1 MALGPYLKSTGDG
14 YECLLCDRYF
24 KNKKALYDHC
34 RNTARHEWCERCRRV
49 FKKRGAKTA
58 HIRYSSSHNPC
69 FECPRGDRGDFG
81 SVGELKDHY
90 EEAHSYCRPCERF
103 FGNDNN
109 LRMHN
114 QTHHPRNLECYGC
127 EQTFKSFSGMLIHLE
142 FGNCSSGTDKS
153 RIYKLAHQCYQRKK
167 YTTGDDLHPY
177 KCPGCDSWY
186 SRLSGLYQ
194 HAEDV
199 PGCSEWLEAPKCLAK
214 LRHFIWLM
222 I

>member
-109 LRMHN
+109 LRMMKREAN
-114 QTHHPRNLECYGC
+114 GSNSTTKPITPETSNATAANKPSNPSRGC
-127 EQTFKSFSGMLIHLE
+127 
-142 FGNCSSGTDKS
+142 
-153 RIYKLAHQCYQRKK
+153 
-167 YTTGDDLHPY
+167 
-177 KCPGCDSWY
+177 
-186 SRLSGLYQ
+186 
-194 HAEDV
+194 
-199 PGCSEWLEAPKCLAK
+199 
-214 LRHFIWLM
+214 
-222 I
+222 